1 MLSVIE
7 NVIAYPIGGGN
18 IPMLTNHPIIKNSSR
33 QSKNRSPTLRSDIKI
48 GSKVQIVEKQNQG
61 TENYTIGEVK
71 RILTKSKTH
80 PRGIKVQL
88 KTGQVG
94 RVIKLL

>member
-7 NVIAYPIGGGN
+7 NVITYPIGGGN
-18 IPMLTNHPIIKNSSR
+18 IPILTNHPVIKNNR
-33 QSKNRSPTLRSDIKI
+33 QSKNRSSTLRSNIKI

-61 TENYTIGEVK
+61 TENYTNGVVK
-71 RILTKSKTH
+71 RILTKSKNH

-94 RVIKLL
+94 RIIKLL

>member
-7 NVIAYPIGGGN
+7 NVITYPIGGGN
-18 IPMLTNHPIIKNSSR
+18 IPILTNHPVIKNNR
-33 QSKNRSPTLRSDIKI
+33 QSKNRSPTLRSNIKI

-61 TENYTIGEVK
+61 TENYTNGIVK
-71 RILTKSKTH
+71 RILTKSKNH